1 MLARVFVHYDLLF
14 VYIVWLDVV
23 SFQAPIYKQLNEA
36 GNYMTLKH
44 AMRTLLPEIFGEED
58 PDNKYELR
66 EEGTHEAGSSFGD
79 PETIST
85 TRNDVVEEAS
95 FGSQRSSEANLIR
108 IQGIEPD
115 LNIPF
120 SWVVNN
126 LKNPDYFLHL
136 CVFLR
141 TSSRQPKA
149 T

>member
-1 MLARVFVHYDLLF
+1 
-14 VYIVWLDVV
+14 
-23 SFQAPIYKQLNEA
+23 
-36 GNYMTLKH
+36 MTLKH
-44 AMRTLLPEIFGEED
+44 AMRTLLPEIFGDED

-66 EEGTHEAGSSFGD
+66 EEGNHEAGSSFGD
-79 PETIST
+79 PETISM
-85 TRNDVVEEAS
+85 TRNDLVEETS
-95 FGSQRSSEANLIR
+95 FGSHRSSEANLIR

-141 TSSRQPKA
+141 TSPSQAKA